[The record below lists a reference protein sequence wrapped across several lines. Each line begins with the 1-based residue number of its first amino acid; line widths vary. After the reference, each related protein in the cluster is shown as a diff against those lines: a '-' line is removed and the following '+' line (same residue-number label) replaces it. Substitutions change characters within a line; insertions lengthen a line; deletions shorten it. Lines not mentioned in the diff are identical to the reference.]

1 MLRMVSY
8 PHRPQSGHFM
18 CYLNRTYHVLP
29 TSQCVEFDLLSD
41 PAHNAQLPPHPIGV
55 KMQRGKRMWNKNDDP
70 HGGPQ
75 PDFALEE
82 KPDLAAL
89 GNELV
94 QSLMNDQVKKGNL
107 AVVPQRVLTED
118 QSSPSPSASMKTYT
132 GAVDEFT
139 KNATA
144 FIEQLP
150 HLTKARAAYEEAMKA
165 SAEIRKVLDAE
176 EQNLRTLMT
185 QLERGLSVHDAKPA
199 PDKKSPEPAKADR
212 VGGIAEGARRPV
224 QWP

>member
-1 MLRMVSY
+1 
-8 PHRPQSGHFM
+8 
-18 CYLNRTYHVLP
+18 
-29 TSQCVEFDLLSD
+29 
-41 PAHNAQLPPHPIGV
+41 
-55 KMQRGKRMWNKNDDP
+55 MWKKNDDP
-70 HGGPQ
+70 HGSAQ
-75 PDFALEE
+75 PEFASEE

-89 GNELV
+89 GDALV
-94 QSLMNDQVKKGNL
+94 QSLINDEFKKGNL
-107 AVVPQRVLTED
+107 AVVPQRVLSDD
-118 QSSPSPSASMKTYT
+118 QRSPSPSASMKAYT

-139 KNATA
+139 KSANS

-150 HLTKARAAYEEAMKA
+150 LLATARAAYEEAMRA

-199 PDKKSPEPAKADR
+199 PDKKSPEPAKVER
-212 VGGIAEGARRPV
+212 MEGSDERARGAI